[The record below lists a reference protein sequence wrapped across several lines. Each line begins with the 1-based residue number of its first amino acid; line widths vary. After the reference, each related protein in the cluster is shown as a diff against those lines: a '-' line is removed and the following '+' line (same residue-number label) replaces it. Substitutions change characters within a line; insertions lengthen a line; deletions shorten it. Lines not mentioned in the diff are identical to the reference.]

1 MCANTFWENKTL
13 RAVLGD
19 SNEGSKTSL
28 RLLLA
33 EILFDK
39 DLYKPHLS
47 KYFGLTDKCK
57 NQRIVYLSVLQKFLL
72 KQGDP
77 IPQMLSTNISSFE

>member
-19 SNEGSKTSL
+19 SNNGSKTSL

-39 DLYKPHLS
+39 DLYKSHLS
-47 KYFGLTDKCK
+47 KYFEMTHKCK
-57 NQRIVYLSVLQKFLL
+57 KSENCLL
-72 KQGDP
+72 KC
-77 IPQMLSTNISSFE
+77 LTEVSA